1 MSKLPHSICPI
12 TETPVNLSK
21 IIVCGVAQWLGLL
34 ASIAGGTG
42 STPALG
48 IRTEESV
55 VLPSMRLQRV
65 GLPSMRS
72 QRVGDD
78 LATEQQSHEVWP
90 KINKLI

>member
-21 IIVCGVAQWLGLL
+21 IIVCGVARWLGFH

-55 VLPSMRLQRV
+55 V
-65 GLPSMRS
+65 LPSMRS